1 MKSGPIVIVGSGPAG
16 LAAGLALIASGRE
29 VRIYERYANSDKVG
43 GLINIWAPAVKAL
56 RSMGV
61 DVNAMGLTATHS
73 SFHSA
78 SGHHRATVRFDSAI
92 NEEYGGYFF
101 GLLRPDLYTSLRS
114 ALPAGTIQ
122 ADTTVSSFVDKGD
135 QVEVVFADG
144 TTTSTPLLIGA
155 DGINSTIRP
164 GLWGETPIREHNLQA
179 ILGNTYDIPAGVP
192 LDQCIIRHS
201 RTLQGSYAPFV
212 HDGRPGIGW
221 YFVEAWDPSTPP
233 LSQEELW
240 AHANELA
247 KDFPVEQQELVAHSE
262 GTLVRWQIRDRG
274 KPLKTWSK
282 GRVTLA
288 GDAAHA
294 TSPYAAYGAG
304 MSIVDGYFI
313 AQSLANVDL
322 ADTSAVAAALQHYD
336 SLRVE
341 HTTDQIEQAYMLG
354 QLFHHSSAV
363 VRPIRDFL
371 LDRTPFLQKM
381 VGEKS
386 PGEIAKQISVMGDG
400 IRGAA

>member
-1 MKSGPIVIVGSGPAG
+1 MNTDPIVVVGSGPAG
-16 LAAGLALIASGRE
+16 LATARALIAAGHD
-29 VRIYERYANSDKVG
+29 VRVYERYANSDKVG
-43 GLINIWAPAVKAL
+43 GLINLWTPAVKAL
-56 RSMGV
+56 QSMGV
-61 DVNAMGLTATHS
+61 DTDAMDLQATDS

-78 SGHHRATVRFDSAI
+78 SGRHRASVRFDP
-92 NEEYGGYFF
+92 ELDKQYGGHFF
-101 GLLRPDLYTSLRS
+101 GILRPDLYTFLRD

-122 ADTTVSSFVDKGD
+122 THTTVSSFADAGD
-135 QVEVVFADG
+135 SVEVHFADG
-144 TTTSTPLLIGA
+144 SSVTTPVLVGA
-155 DGINSTIRP
+155 DGIHSTIRP

-179 ILGNTYDIPAGVP
+179 ILGNTYDIPDGVP
-192 LDQCIIRHS
+192 LDECIIRHS
-201 RTLQGSYAPFV
+201 RTLQGSYAPFR
-212 HDGRPGIGW
+212 HEGRPGIGW

-233 LSQEELW
+233 LSQEGLF
-240 AHANELA
+240 AHAKELA
-247 KDFPVEQQELVAHSE
+247 KQFPREQQLLVEHSE

-274 KPLKTWSK
+274 KPLRQWSK

-313 AQSLANVDL
+313 AQSLAEVDL
-322 ADTSAVAAALQHYD
+322 SDRDAVTAALAHYD
-336 SLRVE
+336 SLRID

-363 VRPIRDFL
+363 VRPIRDFM
-371 LDRTPFLQKM
+371 LDRTRFLQKM